1 MTLLLKA
8 NPPRRKRSPLRR
20 KQPLLKTKKI
30 KNEQPSEEEAEVPK
44 PKKMKKMKEANGD
57 REKSPK
63 LKNGLSNYNL
73 NSNSSEALGKEALVP
88 VKARCLSVEECWAS
102 EVGVGRWLE
111 KHPHRNRVSMDGM
124 GGAQEKL

>member
-20 KQPLLKTKKI
+20 KQPLLKTIEI
-30 KNEQPSEEEAEVPK
+30 KNEQPSEEAEVPK

-73 NSNSSEALGKEALVP
+73 NSNSSEALGKEALGP
-88 VKARCLSVEECWAS
+88 VKARCLSIEEC
-102 EVGVGRWLE
+102 
-111 KHPHRNRVSMDGM
+111 
-124 GGAQEKL
+124 